1 MQVHT
6 VSLEDFSCA
15 DYHILGIHSALEDYQ
30 LAYLLNSFLRV
41 HFKRCANDIDLK
53 TKTNE
58 SFFPLYEFTDD
69 HNDNVWYLIS
79 NVYKTNSKD
88 RFNGLFA
95 ESETRSYL
103 IPEKKKVDYF
113 LKIEGEFTEN
123 KIENIKGVIHQIPG
137 VITSYNIDT
146 NTLKS
151 KEFLI
156 F

>member
-15 DYHILGIHSALEDYQ
+15 DYHVFGIHSALEDYQ

-41 HFKRCANDIDLK
+41 HFKRSSTDIDLK
-53 TKTNE
+53 TKTTE
-58 SFFPLYEFTDD
+58 AFFPLYDFIDE
-69 HNDNVWYLIS
+69 HNDNIWYLIS
-79 NVYKTNSKD
+79 NVYKSNTKD
-88 RFNGLFA
+88 HLNGLFA
-95 ESETRSYL
+95 ESESRSYL

-113 LKIEGEFTEN
+113 LKIEGEFTQN
-123 KIENIKGVIHQIPG
+123 KIEKIKGVIHQIPG